1 MAVSSLNLTKKNSHC
16 MYNMNILFELIMQ
29 LNYNER
35 VKSERRIKIE
45 EIL

>member
-1 MAVSSLNLTKKNSHC
+1 